1 MEKVRVGELIKD
13 SKVLHLSTQT
23 TSCIPLNGDYKSK
36 VQYDVRGYLDFEAD
50 DSIEYITLQFP
61 YAVICNSNYIVNEY
75 NNTLVMTF
83 AVSLGILNTY
93 TYTIPQGN
101 YNASQFITVLKGLL
115 DDSANWTITAS
126 TTTNKF
132 TFKYKG
138 LFYFEASSTCDYIIG
153 FSGLTMSGAGFT
165 LECPRAF
172 NFLPIPRFVIH
183 CSLNN
188 GIILG
193 KNSAIASSDI
203 IATIPNV
210 AKNNGQVIYEN
221 NSSEFMVKAQNV
233 GYITLYIT
241 DDNNRFINFLGISSY
256 YLLKFNIFRRYIK
269 KVYNFHHLVDYIN
282 RIPVGE
288 SEENAEQLE

>member
-1 MEKVRVGELIKD
+1 MEKIRVGELIKD

-50 DSIEYITLQFP
+50 DSIEYITVQFP
-61 YAVICNSNYIVNEY
+61 YAILCNSNYIVNEY

-83 AVSLGILNTY
+83 AVSLGILSTY

-115 DDSANWTITAS
+115 DDTANWTITAS

-153 FSGLTMSGAGFT
+153 FSGQTVSGAGFT

-183 CSLNN
+183 CSLLND

-193 KNSAIASSDI
+193 KNSSVASSDI

-210 AKNNGQVIYEN
+210 SKNNGQVIYEN
-221 NSSEFMVKAQNV
+221 NSSEFLVKAQNI
-233 GYITLYIT
+233 GFLTLSIT
-241 DDNNRFINFLGISSY
+241 DDNGRLINFLGISSY
-256 YLLKFNIFRRYIK
+256 FQLKFNIFRRYIK
-269 KVYNFHHLVDYIN
+269 KVYNFHSLVEYIN
-282 RIPVGE
+282 RVPIEG
-288 SEENAEQLE
+288 EENTEQLE